1 MNNVLCIYMSPREN
15 MKLMTLQIPA
25 FSAYNT
31 NMDLIHISDIENQI
45 SVKCV
50 HIVIVH
56 VCKLTYRVVLI
67 WLENWSWATMAKANN
82 TSMNYRILFVL
93 WNINQN
99 IMNLHAWEFWII
111 VG

>member
-1 MNNVLCIYMSPREN
+1 MSPREN

-31 NMDLIHISDIENQI
+31 NMDLIHISHIENQI
-45 SVKCV
+45 SVICF

-67 WLENWSWATMAKANN
+67 WLENWS
-82 TSMNYRILFVL
+82 
-93 WNINQN
+93 
-99 IMNLHAWEFWII
+99 
-111 VG
+111 

>member
-1 MNNVLCIYMSPREN
+1 MYFPSQTPQTLSTLFTVHFFEMKMREKSFSIIGKNRMNNVLCIYMSPREN

-67 WLENWSWATMAKANN
+67 WLENWS
-82 TSMNYRILFVL
+82 
-93 WNINQN
+93 
-99 IMNLHAWEFWII
+99 
-111 VG
+111 